1 MGSRLGHLRR
11 AGALAI
17 GTTTVLA
24 LAPAAPATGLADL
37 DLRVERACPSDA
49 LPRAGFLDT
58 GIEPSAADCLAWH
71 ELTTG
76 TTAITYTP
84 ADPVTRGQ
92 AASFAVRTADALDG
106 VTLPAGETT
115 FDDVEGSTHQD
126 AIETL
131 ASLDPP
137 VVQGFADGSFRPHQ
151 PVTRA
156 AFSTILVGTLDAVA
170 DRVDG
175 VEPLPDSDVAF
186 PDTVGTTH
194 EDGISRLAGVGLVR
208 GFTDGSFGPS
218 QSITRGQVARM
229 LARTVGGM
237 VDAGLIDHPPPDPDP
252 DLSVQLELTEVA
264 RGDAPIAGA
273 LGPDGRLYVAERSG
287 TVRPLTEDGLGAP
300 VVDIRGETTLE
311 SERGLLGIA
320 FASDASELYVSFT
333 DTAGDSVV
341 DAFAVRGGTVRD
353 DERRQVLTQ
362 SQPESNHNGGNLVVG
377 PDGMLWLGL
386 GDGGGSGDP
395 HGSGQDRS
403 TLLGALIRIDPLRDS
418 PYHVPGD
425 NPFVDDPGGADEIWA
440 YGLRN
445 PWRFSFDRATGEL
458 WLADV
463 GQSEREEVNWLPA
476 GEGAGANFGWNLME
490 GTLEFAGPEPDDHV
504 PPVYEYETR
513 GPEGC
518 AITGGHVYRGEAIPE
533 LRGVYLYADYCVG
546 VVRGIVLRDGEVVEQ
561 AELSIDGGQVVSF
574 AEGPD
579 GEIYVLDLGGGVHRI
594 APADST

>member
-1 MGSRLGHLRR
+1 MRSRLGDRR
-11 AGALAI
+11 PAGALAL
-17 GTTTVLA
+17 GATAALVL
-24 LAPAAPATGLADL
+24 LPAAPATGLADL
-37 DLRVERACPSDA
+37 DFRVERACPPDA

-58 GIEPSAADCLAWH
+58 GIEPSAVDCLAWH
-71 ELTTG
+71 GLTTG
-76 TTAITYTP
+76 TTAITYAP

-115 FDDVEGSTHQD
+115 FDDIDGGAHQD

-137 VVQGFADGSFRPHQ
+137 VVRGFADGSFRPHQ
-151 PVTRA
+151 PVSRA
-156 AFSTILVGTLDAVA
+156 EFATILLGTLDAVA
-170 DRVDG
+170 ARVDG
-175 VEPLPDSDVAF
+175 LEPLPDSDVGF
-186 PDTVGTTH
+186 PDTVGIAH
-194 EDGISRLAGVGLVR
+194 EDNISRLAGADLVR
-208 GFTDGSFGPS
+208 GFADGTFGPS
-218 QSITRGQVARM
+218 LSITRGQLARM

-237 VDAGLIDHPPPDPDP
+237 VDAGLIDHPPPDPSP
-252 DLSVQLELTEVA
+252 DLAVDVSLTEVA

-287 TVRPLTEDGLGAP
+287 TVRPLTSDGLGSA
-300 VVDIRGETTLE
+300 VVDVRGETTVE

-353 DERRQVLTQ
+353 DERRRVLTYP
-362 SQPESNHNGGNLVVG
+362 QPASNHNGGNLVVG

-403 TLLGALIRIDPLRDS
+403 TLLGSLIRIDPLGAT
-418 PYHVPGD
+418 PYRVPGD
-425 NPFVDDPGGADEIWA
+425 NPFVDDPDGADEIWA

-445 PWRFSFDRATGEL
+445 PWRFSFDRASGEL

-463 GQSEREEVNWLPA
+463 GQDEREEINWLPA

-490 GTLEFAGPEPDDHV
+490 GTLEFAGSEPDDHV
-504 PPVYEYETR
+504 PPVYEYQTR

-518 AITGGHVYRGEAIPE
+518 AITGGHVYRGEAIPQ
-533 LRGVYLYADYCVG
+533 LRGVYLYADFCVG
-546 VVRGIVLRDGEVVEQ
+546 VVRGIVLEDGEVVEQ
-561 AELSIDGGQVVSF
+561 DELSIDGGQGVSF
-574 AEGPD
+574 AEGQD
-579 GEIYVLDLGGGVHRI
+579 GEIYVLDLGGGVYRI
-594 APADST
+594 DPA